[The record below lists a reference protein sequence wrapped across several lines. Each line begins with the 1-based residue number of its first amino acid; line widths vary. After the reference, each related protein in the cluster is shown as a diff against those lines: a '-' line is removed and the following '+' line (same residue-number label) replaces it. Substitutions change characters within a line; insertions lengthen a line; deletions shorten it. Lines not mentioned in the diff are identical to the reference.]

1 MTAILLRLLPFKWW
15 IVGAAVVS
23 IFVYIGA
30 LKVDVW
36 RAENALAESMSIRAQ
51 EREDLSSAIALR
63 AQEREAA
70 ADAARELSEEY
81 RLEDQRRAS
90 AIRSVVSEAIKT
102 SEAVALDANSVRA
115 AHDRLLHRYRAA
127 LAASRRPSGD
137 SSAPTGSPA
146 TAGADDLSTELLGR
160 VSEAAGRL
168 ALIADERGIA
178 GHACEA
184 SYDALTGNP
193 RN

>member
-51 EREDLSSAIALR
+51 EREASA
-63 AQEREAA
+63 EAA
-70 ADAARELSEEY
+70 RIQSEEY

>member
-1 MTAILLRLLPFKWW
+1 MSFLLRLVPFQYY
-15 IVGAAVVS
+15 IAAAVAAGLLLAL
-23 IFVYIGA
+23 GA
-30 LKVDVW
+30 QTLRVNVL
-36 RAENALAESMSIRAQ
+36 RA
-51 EREDLSSAIALR
+51 DLSSAIALR
-63 AQEREAA
+63 AQEREIAA
-70 ADAARELSEEY
+70 ENALHQSEEY